1 MGIAKVMAANAG
13 VLIILGVYG
22 YFVSGMVSW
31 TPLIAPAIGVVLYLI
46 SIPVKKDNK
55 TAAHIGVGL
64 TLVSAI
70 MFVVMGLKRSNLIIL
85 VMALFT
91 FLALIFYIMDFM
103 KRKKERETVN

>member
-22 YFVSGMVSW
+22 YFVSGSA
-31 TPLIAPAIGVVLYLI
+31 TALIAPAIGVVLFLL
-46 SIPVKKDNK
+46 SIPAKKDNK

-64 TLVSAI
+64 TLLSVI
-70 MFVVMGLKRSNLIIL
+70 MFVVIGLKRSNLIVL

-91 FLALIFYIMDFM
+91 FLALIFYVMDFM
-103 KRKKERETVN
+103 KRKKEREAGN

>member
-22 YFVSGMVSW
+22 YFVSGSA
-31 TPLIAPAIGVVLYLI
+31 TALIAPAIGVVLFLI

-64 TLVSAI
+64 TLISAI
-70 MFVVMGLKRSNLIIL
+70 MFVVMGLKRNNLIIL

-91 FLALIFYIMDFM
+91 FLALIFYVMDFM
-103 KRKKERETVN
+103 KRKKEREAGN